1 MMRQA
6 RYWRRALLVA
16 AVLQAAASPASA
28 SVTEAPMPDASAT
41 LAAATAPAATVLPAS
56 GSQVFV
62 VEQGLADFLKIAGRR
77 HGVRINV
84 PSGLRGTIRNQELP
98 EALDEML
105 GQLASYFDFDWYRD
119 GNRVEIT
126 TRKQNTSRVI
136 ALGKVRPSQ
145 LDGLLAKAGL
155 TRANMELNQLPGANS
170 ILVNGSPGLIAKLEL
185 LIEAQNT
192 SASRTTIIRYG
203 R

>member
-1 MMRQA
+1 MI
-6 RYWRRALLVA
+6 
-16 AVLQAAASPASA
+16 AAALQGAVSPAWA
-28 SVTEAPMPDASAT
+28 SVIEAPMPDASGMRAV
-41 LAAATAPAATVLPAS
+41 AAAVEQVAVAAT
-56 GSQVFV
+56 GRVFV
-62 VEQGLADFLKIAGRR
+62 VEQSLADFLKIAGRK

-98 EALDEML
+98 EPLDEML
-105 GQLASYFDFDWYRD
+105 GLLASYFDFDWYRD

-136 ALGKVRPSQ
+136 ALGKVRPAQ
-145 LDGLLAKAGL
+145 LDGLLVKAGL
-155 TRANMELNQLPGANS
+155 SRANMELNQLPGANS

-192 SASRTTIIRYG
+192 TASRTTIIRYG